1 MRGGVLMSFGYSGG
15 AGYGYGQECGF
26 PFGGLG
32 GSKGL
37 GYGGFCGFD
46 GTRQSF
52 FSLLFSLLNFN
63 VSVLTEGD
71 VAPVVG
77 LLVGVT
83 PQFITVAGGT
93 TPVSYIPISQITLIT
108 RVV

>member
-1 MRGGVLMSFGYSGG
+1 MSRFGFSNGFTGIDGFTG
-15 AGYGYGQECGF
+15 AGAF
-26 PFGGLG
+26 SPFAGLG
-32 GSKGL
+32 TF
-37 GYGGFCGFD
+37 GFAGFN
-46 GTRQSF
+46 QSF

-83 PQFITVAGGT
+83 PDFITIAGGT
-93 TPVSYIPISQITLIT
+93 TPVSYIPINQITLIT